1 MKNIVKGNDF
11 TMRIPVRKMVD
22 GDMKTFP
29 LPACTDIAVR
39 LVNAYK
45 YIDLT
50 WQIAVKDDSMLL
62 ATVNGTALPLGKFAL
77 EVKGRLFDAAWRS
90 CEYEQL
96 NIVDNNAMAD
106 SDMTT
111 NDEGENSVEMDT
123 AIIIQAPM
131 ITEEMVI
138 KKIEDNAVFAKGY
151 NGRGAFIKG
160 WMLPIYAN
168 HMGYKGL
175 SVGSDCWPK
184 GDYSISGGFK
194 SRALYDHSIALG
206 YQVHARGYGSVALG
220 YNVDIG
226 SDGGCIV
233 GRDAIAGDNVIFAVG
248 GGKTNGPRFTEITVG
263 KSLGSEIGWDHSDKK
278 FGYKYLV
285 GVGGYQGYFN
295 DEDNSLSVQEVIAD
309 LTKRIE
315 ALELQ
320 ARQSVTISN
329 VRLMSDEPTEEV

>member
-11 TMRIPVRKMVD
+11 TMRIPVRKMVE
-22 GDMKTFP
+22 GEMKTFP

-50 WQIAVKDDSMLL
+50 WQIAVEDDSMLL

-138 KKIEDNAVFAKGY
+138 KKIEDSAVFARGY

-160 WMLPIYAN
+160 WLDSMFAKSMGDNSVNIGYRCNSEGDCALSGGYFIYA
-168 HMGYKGL
+168 KGT
-175 SVGSDCWPK
+175 
-184 GDYSISGGFK
+184 YSIAIGKESI
-194 SRALYDHSIALG
+194 SRGA
-206 YQVHARGYGSVALG
+206 GSVALG
-220 YNVDIG
+220 TRVRIN
-226 SDGGCIV
+226 SHGGFVV
-233 GRDAIAGDNVIFAVG
+233 GRDAVATSHVIFAVG
-248 GGKTNGPRFTEITVG
+248 AGSLSRYRCSEITIG
-263 KSLGSEIGWDHSDKK
+263 KSLGPEIGWDHSDKK

-285 GVGGYQGYFN
+285 GVGGFQGYYN

-309 LTKRIE
+309 LTKRVE

-329 VRLMSDEPTEEV
+329 VRLMSDEPIEEV